1 MPKGLKGKMVGRE
14 KKVIHPYSRK
24 AAQITRES
32 HKQDKKERLKTER
45 ALRLNLIGD
54 KLQWFHSHLDTKK
67 TRYSKKDACE
77 LIERYLD
84 RFSSELEQ
92 IELQNSI
99 KDRQGRRHHSREAVI
114 KQTME
119 RERQQYEGYGF
130 EIPDILDSNTL
141 QTFREWDF
149 DLKKLPNIK
158 MRKLCAD
165 DAVPKKRKQKNI
177 LNIEKDL
184 GELDLLGETGDTTDG
199 KLEPASESSD
209 TDEEMTPVPVS
220 PH

>member
-1 MPKGLKGKMVGRE
+1 M
-14 KKVIHPYSRK
+14 
-24 AAQITRES
+24 
-32 HKQDKKERLKTER
+32 
-45 ALRLNLIGD
+45 RLNLIGD

-67 TRYSKKDACE
+67 SRYSKKDACE

-92 IELQNSI
+92 IELHNSI

-130 EIPDILDSNTL
+130 EIPDIVDSNTL

-158 MRKLCAD
+158 MRKLCAN

-184 GELDLLGETGDTTDG
+184 GELDLTGGTGDTTDG
-199 KLEPASESSD
+199 NLEPASESSD
-209 TDEEMTPVPVS
+209 TDEEMTPVPAS

>member
-1 MPKGLKGKMVGRE
+1 MKGTWIGSAVSWSRLSYTAASRTGRE
-14 KKVIHPYSRK
+14 GGTIP
-24 AAQITRES
+24 
-32 HKQDKKERLKTER
+32 
-45 ALRLNLIGD
+45 G
-54 KLQWFHSHLDTKK
+54 
-67 TRYSKKDACE
+67 
-77 LIERYLD
+77 
-84 RFSSELEQ
+84 
-92 IELQNSI
+92 
-99 KDRQGRRHHSREAVI
+99 EAVI

-119 RERQQYEGYGF
+119 WEWQQYEGYGF

-184 GELDLLGETGDTTDG
+184 GELELSGPTGATTDG

>member
-1 MPKGLKGKMVGRE
+1 MVGRE

-24 AAQITRES
+24 AAQITRET
-32 HKQDKKERLKTER
+32 HKQDKKERLKTEK

-54 KLQWFHSHLDTKK
+54 KLQWFHSHLDMKK

-77 LIERYLD
+77 LVERYLD

-114 KQTME
+114 KQTLE

-184 GELDLLGETGDTTDG
+184 GELELSGPTGATTDG

>member
-54 KLQWFHSHLDTKK
+54 KLQWFHSQLDTKK

-92 IELQNSI
+92 IELHNSI
-99 KDRQGRRHHSREAVI
+99 KDRQGRRHHSREAAI

-130 EIPDILDSNTL
+130 EIPDILDPNTL

-158 MRKLCAD
+158 MRKLCAS

-184 GELDLLGETGDTTDG
+184 GELEITGEIGDTTDG

-209 TDEEMTPVPVS
+209 TDEEMTPVPAS

>member
-32 HKQDKKERLKTER
+32 HKQDKKERLKTEK

-54 KLQWFHSHLDTKK
+54 KLQWFHSHLDMKK

-77 LIERYLD
+77 LVERYLD

-99 KDRQGRRHHSREAVI
+99 KDRQGRRHHSREAII
-114 KQTME
+114 KQTLE

-184 GELDLLGETGDTTDG
+184 GELELSGQTGATTDG

>member
-1 MPKGLKGKMVGRE
+1 KSSSDYKRVSQTRQEGKISKLLLWKISNFSAPFG
-14 KKVIHPYSRK
+14 S
-24 AAQITRES
+24 
-32 HKQDKKERLKTER
+32 RLKTEK

-54 KLQWFHSHLDTKK
+54 KLQWFHSHLDMKK

-77 LIERYLD
+77 LVERYLD

-114 KQTME
+114 KQTLE

-184 GELDLLGETGDTTDG
+184 GELELSGPTGATTDG

>member
-1 MPKGLKGKMVGRE
+1 M
-14 KKVIHPYSRK
+14 
-24 AAQITRES
+24 
-32 HKQDKKERLKTER
+32 
-45 ALRLNLIGD
+45 RLNLIGD

-67 TRYSKKDACE
+67 PRYSKKDACE

-92 IELQNSI
+92 IELHNSI

-130 EIPDILDSNTL
+130 EIPDIVDSNAL
-141 QTFREWDF
+141 KTFREWDF

-158 MRKLCAD
+158 MRKLCAN

-184 GELDLLGETGDTTDG
+184 GELDLTGETGDATDG

-209 TDEEMTPVPVS
+209 TDEEMTAVPDS